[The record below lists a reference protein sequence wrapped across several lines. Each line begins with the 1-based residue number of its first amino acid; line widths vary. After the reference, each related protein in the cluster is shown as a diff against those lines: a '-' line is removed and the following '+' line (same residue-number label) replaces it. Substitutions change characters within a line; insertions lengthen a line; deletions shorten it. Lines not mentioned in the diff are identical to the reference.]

1 MPHGEYRERS
11 ESSHSWLTMV
21 LCNQS
26 NLSAHGSWPFH
37 AVAIQSVAVYTK
49 EELASVKETH
59 FEPVTVRGCR
69 EIQIMLVPCTS
80 PLSSLQLGDK
90 AAYAATRIARWAFDL
105 ISGYSPLKAAGKP
118 ITPDVYFLRF
128 M

>member
-1 MPHGEYRERS
+1 MLMPNR
-11 ESSHSWLTMV
+11 
-21 LCNQS
+21 
-26 NLSAHGSWPFH
+26 
-37 AVAIQSVAVYTK
+37 
-49 EELASVKETH
+49 
-59 FEPVTVRGCR
+59 
-69 EIQIMLVPCTS
+69 PCTS

>member
-1 MPHGEYRERS
+1 MVVYCSCRVLLLQASGVAGVPVGFER
-11 ESSHSWLTMV
+11 H
-21 LCNQS
+21 
-26 NLSAHGSWPFH
+26 
-37 AVAIQSVAVYTK
+37 
-49 EELASVKETH
+49 
-59 FEPVTVRGCR
+59 
-69 EIQIMLVPCTS
+69 PCCVVV
-80 PLSSLQLGDK
+80 QLGDK